1 MSITVND
8 ASSYNYSL
16 DSVVHIVDAQRTVNY
31 LGNDVARQVKCKVL
45 QALQGRR
52 ALPGATIATD
62 GGAEGGNGGRER
74 GGVGGGWGGIMA
86 LIGRN
91 QCASPGGSRGNDNPR
106 AASRALLPPPA
117 PTSHLT

>member
-1 MSITVND
+1 MSSVCLSVND
-8 ASSYNYSL
+8 ASSYDYSL

-74 GGVGGGWGGIMA
+74 GGGGGIMA

-91 QCASPGGSRGNDNPR
+91 QCASPGVQGK
-106 AASRALLPPPA
+106 
-117 PTSHLT
+117 